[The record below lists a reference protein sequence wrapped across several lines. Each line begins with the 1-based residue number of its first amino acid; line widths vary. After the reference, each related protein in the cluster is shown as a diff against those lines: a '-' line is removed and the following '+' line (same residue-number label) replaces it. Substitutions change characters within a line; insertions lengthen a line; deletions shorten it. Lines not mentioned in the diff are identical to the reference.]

1 MPARGVCPEMGDG
14 LPDQDLVEELAA
26 PHWWVDRKG
35 EIPIGKVD
43 YYQMRIF
50 QYHKGYLSSPYTATY
65 YELAQ
70 RHPEA
75 RTGALHTY
83 KAASVVCV
91 V

>member
-1 MPARGVCPEMGDG
+1 

-35 EIPIGKVD
+35 EVPPGKLD
-43 YYQMRIF
+43 YYQHRIV

-70 RHPEA
+70 RHPEVCSLSEPP
-75 RTGALHTY
+75 LHSIAVGSCEG
-83 KAASVVCV
+83 KLAAVQQS
-91 V
+91 